1 MGDSWAGKRGRA
13 RRWREG
19 EAKSPDESRPGG
31 EGRRRAGGWHRE
43 GGLTWTVTR
52 PPQHLAQEGSLVGGG
67 QWDLPVTQLLPQ
79 AAVQQAQHQVVGGTG
94 PLGDRDALRLCPTH
108 APLSTKSRLL
118 PGAPARPRPARPLP
132 QPPSRLLPP
141 LLLRSP
147 VDTRSRC
154 SNSPGWRPARRG
166 VHPPLASRRKNIC
179 SCWH

>member
-19 EAKSPDESRPGG
+19 EAKSPDESRLGS
-31 EGRRRAGGWHRE
+31 EGRRPGWRLAPGRGAHLDCNTSAAAPRAGRQPGRRRTAGSPGHSAPAPGSCAAGTAPGRWRDRAPRRQ
-43 GGLTWTVTR
+43 GR
-52 PPQHLAQEGSLVGGG
+52 PPA
-67 QWDLPVTQLLPQ
+67 LPDTRST
-79 AAVQQAQHQVVGGTG
+79 QHQE
-94 PLGDRDALRLCPTH
+94 P
-108 APLSTKSRLL
+108 
-118 PGAPARPRPARPLP
+118 PAARPARPLP

-154 SNSPGWRPARRG
+154 FNSPGWRPARRG